1 MSTSAADAQ
10 PLHKMTWRLPTSED
24 GSINLNEAPTADLVQ
39 LAAAILFIVR
49 ERRSEG
55 ATP

>member
-1 MSTSAADAQ
+1 MSTSAADSK
-10 PLHKMTWRLPTSED
+10 PLHKMTSRLPASED

-39 LAAAILFIVR
+39 LAAAILFIVS

-55 ATP
+55 ANP